1 MGAHIPI
8 TANIG
13 FGYPLNL
20 LAGSLHLQLTLQINT
35 VFFSILPIGITLAC
49 IGFAGAF
56 HTMKML
62 AWGEGVAVT
71 STFFRGIKNNI
82 LQFIFTGLLVSFGI
96 FTVVFNFG
104 VYNMSGKGF
113 WDVMS
118 VIATTV
124 LLIFLLFFA
133 LFMFTQTV
141 TYKIKFLGLL
151 RNSFLFSI
159 GVIFQNAIF
168 IGITIL
174 PIYLTM
180 SLSGIFGMI
189 FIMLYMFIGIS
200 LTILIWTLYAHWV
213 FDRFLNEKVEGA
225 IKDRGIYR
233 KNKEEIAAKR
243 EDERKRQE
251 KARYVNP
258 KKKTKKSI
266 SEGKSYTP
274 LESTFSRADLEKLNK
289 EKQEVKKELDEEDS
303 E

>member
-1 MGAHIPI
+1 
-8 TANIG
+8 
-13 FGYPLNL
+13 
-20 LAGSLHLQLTLQINT
+20 
-35 VFFSILPIGITLAC
+35 
-49 IGFAGAF
+49 
-56 HTMKML
+56 
-62 AWGEGVAVT
+62 
-71 STFFRGIKNNI
+71 
-82 LQFIFTGLLVSFGI
+82 
-96 FTVVFNFG
+96 
-104 VYNMSGKGF
+104 MSGKGF

-289 EKQEVKKELDEEDS
+289 EKQEVKKEIDEEDI